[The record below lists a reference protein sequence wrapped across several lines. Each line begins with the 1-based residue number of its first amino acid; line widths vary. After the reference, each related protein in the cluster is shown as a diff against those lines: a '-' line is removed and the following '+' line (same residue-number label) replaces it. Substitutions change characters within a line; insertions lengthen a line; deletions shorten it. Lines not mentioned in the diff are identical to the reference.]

1 MLLIYLQT
9 FLLTFPL
16 FVYFLYI
23 FIPCPC
29 LKRPQGVCAYGTR
42 DVTSDWVS
50 LGPLLVLPG
59 LCFLPDV
66 YVNTAAPVAS
76 SDRLSVAVALSSSL

>member
-1 MLLIYLQT
+1 MSL
-9 FLLTFPL
+9 PK
-16 FVYFLYI
+16 VS
-23 FIPCPC
+23 PG
-29 LKRPQGVCAYGTR
+29 GVCAYGTR

-50 LGPLLVLPG
+50 LGPLLAHPG